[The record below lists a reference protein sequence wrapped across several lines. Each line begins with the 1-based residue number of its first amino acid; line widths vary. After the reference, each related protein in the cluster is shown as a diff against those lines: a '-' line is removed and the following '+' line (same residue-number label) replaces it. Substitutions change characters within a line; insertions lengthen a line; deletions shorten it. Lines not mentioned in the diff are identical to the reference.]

1 MAFTQD
7 TSLYPSKGNY
17 QNLII
22 PGLTFIAL
30 LFSIWL
36 VFQSEDVSE
45 FPVFITD
52 SFTFTA
58 WVNQGEDFLK
68 DNIKVYT
75 RAVAG
80 YVKELYW
87 MLEDFLLD
95 SSWVFVVALLL
106 IPSLAFGGIKLGLLV
121 LFGTMY
127 WGMVGLWGSAMET
140 LALMG
145 LSVFLS
151 VLVGVILGI
160 FCALSDRFERNM
172 KPALDVM
179 QVMPAF
185 VYLIPAMFFFGIGGA
200 PAILATMIYSMP
212 PIIRLTNLGIRQVPN
227 ETIETAISF
236 GSTKRQVLFKVQIP
250 LALPSIMMGVNQTI
264 MMALALVVLA
274 TFIGAQGLGSDIW
287 VSIKKL
293 EVGAALEGGFCVL
306 LMAIMFDRFGK
317 AVSRETVTLPVDSQK
332 FYLLPQTWDIYPV
345 ARQIEMPLMYI
356 HIAVAFIFSSIIR
369 IFSFVINL
377 VVSLFNKDYGSLI
390 EQFINARYFM
400 FSGIFILLG
409 IIYYD
414 SNIATIGSFPDSW
427 NLSIR
432 DEIAAGVK
440 SLTVN
445 PTFIEITRS
454 IRATVVIYLLRPLD
468 TYLTYLPYW
477 FTIGALVLMS
487 WKAVG
492 LRFAIV
498 TAFLL
503 AFIGACNIWTEA
515 MITLSSVLISVLL
528 CFVIGVPIGII
539 ASYSKRFQNI
549 NEVILDAMQTL
560 PYFCYLVPVL
570 MFFGG
575 GSFSA
580 LLATIIYA
588 IPPIIR
594 LTVLGLSQVS
604 TTYSEVSRSFGGSTL
619 QTLSKIKFPL
629 AVPSLVMGFNQTV
642 MMAFAMQIVTPL
654 IGGKGLGLEVFNGL
668 ARSDTGRALAAGIGI
683 CLLAMII
690 DRISLAYTKK
700 QRDALG
706 L

>member
-7 TSLYPSKGNY
+7 TSAFSSKNNY

-22 PGLTFIAL
+22 PGIIFAAL

-75 RAVAG
+75 RAVAA

-95 SSWVFVVALLL
+95 SSWVFIVALLL
-106 IPSLAFGGIKLGLLV
+106 IPSLAFGGIKLGFLV

-227 ETIETAISF
+227 ETIETATSF

-264 MMALALVVLA
+264 MMALAMV
-274 TFIGAQGLGSDIW
+274 
-287 VSIKKL
+287 
-293 EVGAALEGGFCVL
+293 
-306 LMAIMFDRFGK
+306 
-317 AVSRETVTLPVDSQK
+317 
-332 FYLLPQTWDIYPV
+332 
-345 ARQIEMPLMYI
+345 
-356 HIAVAFIFSSIIR
+356 
-369 IFSFVINL
+369 
-377 VVSLFNKDYGSLI
+377 
-390 EQFINARYFM
+390 
-400 FSGIFILLG
+400 
-409 IIYYD
+409 
-414 SNIATIGSFPDSW
+414 
-427 NLSIR
+427 
-432 DEIAAGVK
+432 
-440 SLTVN
+440 
-445 PTFIEITRS
+445 
-454 IRATVVIYLLRPLD
+454 
-468 TYLTYLPYW
+468 
-477 FTIGALVLMS
+477 
-487 WKAVG
+487 
-492 LRFAIV
+492 
-498 TAFLL
+498 
-503 AFIGACNIWTEA
+503 
-515 MITLSSVLISVLL
+515 
-528 CFVIGVPIGII
+528 II
-539 ASYSKRFQNI
+539 AS
-549 NEVILDAMQTL
+549 M
-560 PYFCYLVPVL
+560 
-570 MFFGG
+570 
-575 GSFSA
+575 
-580 LLATIIYA
+580 
-588 IPPIIR
+588 
-594 LTVLGLSQVS
+594 
-604 TTYSEVSRSFGGSTL
+604 
-619 QTLSKIKFPL
+619 
-629 AVPSLVMGFNQTV
+629 
-642 MMAFAMQIVTPL
+642 
-654 IGGKGLGLEVFNGL
+654 IGVKGLGQPVLQSIYNQYFTKGVLYGL
-668 ARSDTGRALAAGIGI
+668 AIVIVAIVFDRVSQSYGQRIQKHRSGKLV
-683 CLLAMII
+683 
-690 DRISLAYTKK
+690 
-700 QRDALG
+700 
-706 L
+706 